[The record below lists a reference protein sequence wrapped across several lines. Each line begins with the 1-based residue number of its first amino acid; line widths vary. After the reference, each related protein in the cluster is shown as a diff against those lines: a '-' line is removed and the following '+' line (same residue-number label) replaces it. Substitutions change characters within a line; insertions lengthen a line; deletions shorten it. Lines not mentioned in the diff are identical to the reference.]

1 MTPTAALH
9 DGITTGHVSLSP
21 AVHPI
26 PASPARLVAA
36 LRDRAGQLL
45 AASAAAGRMDQPVAI
60 ADRRLAGGMV
70 AAVGAGGGQLRPTW
84 RRDLTGWQ
92 NATR

>member
-1 MTPTAALH
+1 
-9 DGITTGHVSLSP
+9 
-21 AVHPI
+21 
-26 PASPARLVAA
+26 
-36 LRDRAGQLL
+36 
-45 AASAAAGRMDQPVAI
+45 MDQPVAI